1 MARGCSRF
9 TTGLAGA
16 VESTVNAN
24 EDEKVRK
31 HEVLELMHVS
41 EDVYRKNIGRSETL
55 RESNKTDSKRRP

>member
-16 VESTVNAN
+16 VESTVNAK
-24 EDEKVRK
+24 EDGKVRK

-55 RESNKTDSKRRP
+55 RESNNTASKRRP